1 MIRGLKWR
9 EDTEDRI
16 SLYADDIL
24 LYLAS
29 PDWSIPAL
37 LNICE
42 IFGSVSGYAI
52 NWDKSVLFI
61 LYGPTLRLPT
71 GYNIP
76 TATVSFKYLGIHITP
91 DPDTFQELNLQPL
104 LLRFQQ
110 DTRHWKSL
118 PLSLLGRAALFKMMA
133 LPRFLY
139 ALHNTPYP
147 VPDSYFQTIN
157 ATISALLWDNGPARI
172 AITKLYRS
180 WYDGGIALP
189 DIKAYYWA
197 AQLGH

>member
-76 TATVSFKYLGIHITP
+76 TATVSFKYLGIHISRTE
-91 DPDTFQELNLQPL
+91 F
-104 LLRFQQ
+104 
-110 DTRHWKSL
+110 
-118 PLSLLGRAALFKMMA
+118 AASFIEIPAGHQTLEIA
-133 LPRFLY
+133 
-139 ALHNTPYP
+139 AP
-147 VPDSYFQTIN
+147 VL
-157 ATISALLWDNGPARI
+157 AG
-172 AITKLYRS
+172 
-180 WYDGGIALP
+180 
-189 DIKAYYWA
+189 
-197 AQLGH
+197 